1 VFPPGAVAC
10 DHAVVNH
17 RTRERAFDRLAKL
30 VGAGKDSPELIDE
43 ATTLLAAALPHD
55 SACWHMLDPAT
66 LIETG
71 MAAKNMPSADERV
84 ARFAFLPDDFNSHVR
99 LARGK
104 RHSGVLSDATGGRLD
119 RSVRYRELL
128 RPSNMLGELRTALV
142 IDGACWGNVSLFREA
157 PRDFDLDERDF
168 AHQLSSLLGRG
179 LRAAGVRVRSTGAG
193 ATLWPGVLLLDEQS
207 RVVSITEPGRWWLEE
222 LGFTGDPAHDP
233 LPFAVLAL
241 TERARTD
248 READVRLIGASGRWV
263 SMHASPATGGH
274 PGHVAVV
281 IQATPPTAIAPLI
294 SAVYGFTARE
304 RELVEL
310 VLQGCST
317 REIAQRLFISPL
329 TVQTHLKSV
338 FAKAG
343 VRSRRELA
351 GRVHGSAGG

>member
-1 VFPPGAVAC
+1 MV
-10 DHAVVNH
+10 DH
-17 RTRERAFDRLAKL
+17 RTRERAYDRLVKL
-30 VGAGKDSPELIDE
+30 VAAEKDSSELIDE
-43 ATTLLAAALPHD
+43 ATLLLAAAMPHD

-71 MAAKNMPSADERV
+71 YAAKNMPAVNEHV
-84 ARFAFLPDDFNSHVR
+84 ARFAFLPADFNSHVR

-128 RPSNMLGELRTALV
+128 KPVNMLGELRTALV
-142 IDGACWGNVSLFREA
+142 VDGACWGNVSLFREA

-168 AHQLSSLLGRG
+168 AHRLASLLGRG
-179 LRAAGVRVRSTGAG
+179 LRTAGVRARPTGTGA
-193 ATLWPGVLLLDEQS
+193 ALWPGVLLLDEHS
-207 RVVSITEPGRWWLEE
+207 RIVSITEQAGWWLEE

-263 SMHASPATGGH
+263 SMHAAPATGRQ

-317 REIAQRLFISPL
+317 REIAERLFISPL

-343 VRSRRELA
+343 VRSRRELV
-351 GRVHGSAGG
+351 GRVHGSSGV

>member
-1 VFPPGAVAC
+1 
-10 DHAVVNH
+10 VVDH
-17 RTRERAFDRLAKL
+17 RTRERAFDRMAKL
-30 VGAGKDSPELIDE
+30 VAAELDSSELIDE
-43 ATTLLAAALPHD
+43 ATALLAAALPHD
-55 SACWHMLDPAT
+55 SACWHTMDPAT

-71 MAAKNMPSADERV
+71 FAAKNMPPIDERV
-84 ARFAFLPDDFNSHVR
+84 ARFAFLPDDYNSHVR

-157 PRDFDLDERDF
+157 PRDFSLDDRDF
-168 AHQLSSLLGRG
+168 AHQLATLLGRG
-179 LRAAGVRVRSTGAG
+179 LRTAGVRARSTGAA
-193 ATLWPGVLLLDEQS
+193 ATLWPGVLLLDEHNHA
-207 RVVSITEPGRWWLEE
+207 VSITEPARWWLEE
-222 LGFTGDPAHDP
+222 LGFIGDPAHDP

-248 READVRLIGASGRWV
+248 TEADVRLTGASRWV
-263 SMHASPATGGH
+263 SMHASPAAGGE

-281 IQATPPTAIAPLI
+281 LQAAPPSAIAPLI
-294 SAVYGFTARE
+294 SAAYGFTARE

-317 REIAQRLFISPL
+317 REIAERLFISPL

-338 FAKAG
+338 LAKAG
-343 VRSRRELA
+343 ARSRRELV
-351 GRVHGSAGG
+351 GRVHGSPGV

>member
-1 VFPPGAVAC
+1 M
-10 DHAVVNH
+10 VNH
-17 RTRERAFDRLAKL
+17 RTRERAFDRMAKL
-30 VGAGKDSPELIDE
+30 VAGELDSSELIDE
-43 ATTLLAAALPHD
+43 ANALLAAALPHD
-55 SACWHMLDPAT
+55 SACWHMMDPAT

-71 MAAKNMPSADERV
+71 SAARNLPTPDERV
-84 ARFAFLPDDFNSHVR
+84 TRFAFLPDDYNSHVR

-128 RPSNMLGELRTALV
+128 RPSNVLGELRTALV

-157 PRDFDLDERDF
+157 PHDFSLDERDF
-168 AHQLSSLLGRG
+168 AHRLASLLGRG
-179 LRAAGVRVRSTGAG
+179 LRTAGVRARPAGAG
-193 ATLWPGVLLLDEQS
+193 AALWPGVLLLDEHS
-207 RVVSITEPGRWWLEE
+207 RVVSITEPARWWLEE
-222 LGFTGDPAHDP
+222 IGFTGDPAHDP

-241 TERARTD
+241 TERSRSD
-248 READVRLIGASGRWV
+248 PEADVRLMGASGRWV
-263 SMHASPATGGH
+263 SMHAAPANGGR

-310 VLQGCST
+310 VLQGSST
-317 REIAQRLFISPL
+317 REIAERMFISPL

-343 VRSRRELA
+343 VRSRRELV
-351 GRVHGSAGG
+351 GRVHGSPGP